1 MNREQDDIRTNKTN
15 NWMNVD
21 FTATTPQH
29 SEVQNVQQ
37 INTTNDVDT
46 DEFESSPVKVRPE
59 PPIYGP
65 AILMPKGPGL
75 KGSAD
80 WEETEL
86 SNCSIKLTRRPQGRS
101 TQEGALST
109 AR

>member
-1 MNREQDDIRTNKTN
+1 MRKLTGGLLNEKGNNRKEVENMNREQDDIRTNKMN
-15 NWMNVD
+15 SWMNVAQR

-37 INTTNDVDT
+37 NNTTNDVDT

-65 AILMPKGPGL
+65 AI
-75 KGSAD
+75 
-80 WEETEL
+80 
-86 SNCSIKLTRRPQGRS
+86 
-101 TQEGALST
+101 
-109 AR
+109 

>member
-37 INTTNDVDT
+37 NNTTNDVDT
-46 DEFESSPVKVRPE
+46 DEFESSPVRCVQNHQSM
-59 PPIYGP
+59 
-65 AILMPKGPGL
+65 A
-75 KGSAD
+75 
-80 WEETEL
+80 
-86 SNCSIKLTRRPQGRS
+86 Q
-101 TQEGALST
+101 QF
-109 AR
+109 